1 MKILYIITLSDFG
14 GAQAV
19 VYNLANDQVKRGN
32 EVMVVSGNGN
42 YEWTNL
48 DEHVK
53 LLKLDYLHREIG
65 VKDFLVL
72 MKFIRLRYSFCPDIV
87 HLHSSKMGVLGRIA
101 FSKRNVV
108 YTVHGFDS
116 VRMANRK
123 FLFLERLLKNRAA
136 SIVGVCRYDYNAL
149 LEEGIKKNVTYIY
162 NGVPDMCSCPFE
174 GEEEKETLREI
185 EDIKKRY
192 SKVVMCIA
200 RDAKQKKI
208 DLFFDLAKA
217 CQNYAFV
224 WIGNLNQYENVPE
237 NAFLLGSKVNAYK
250 YWKLADLCV
259 FPSNYE
265 GLPISII
272 EALSYSVPVVASNVG
287 GVAEILDGTNGYA
300 IENDVT
306 LYAEKIKFA
315 LDEENWSRL
324 SKAARRSYENHFTID
339 KMVNSYNDI
348 YKKMF

>member
-1 MKILYIITLSDFG
+1 MKILYIITLSDLG

-19 VYNLANDQVKRGN
+19 VYNLANDQVDRGN

-42 YEWTNL
+42 YEWSNL
-48 DEHVK
+48 DQRVK

-65 VKDFLVL
+65 IKDFLVL
-72 MKFIRLRYSFCPDIV
+72 LKFIRLRYSFSPDIV
-87 HLHSSKMGVLGRIA
+87 HLHSSKMGVLGRLA
-101 FSKRNVV
+101 FSKRNVI

-123 FLFLERLLKNRAA
+123 FLFLERILKNRAT

-162 NGVPDMCSCPFE
+162 NGVPDMCSSPFE
-174 GEEEKETLREI
+174 GDEETETLREI
-185 EDIKKRY
+185 EDIKKHY

-208 DLFFDLAKA
+208 DLFFDLARA

-237 NAFLLGSKVNAYK
+237 NVFLLGSKVNAYK
-250 YWKLADLCV
+250 YWQLADLCIL
-259 FPSNYE
+259 PSNYE

-287 GVAEILDGTNGYA
+287 GVAEILDGTNGFA

-306 LYAEKIKFA
+306 LYAEKIKYA

-339 KMVNSYNDI
+339 KMVNSYNEI
-348 YKKMF
+348 YEKMF